1 MFYEEEGGAKSSHV
15 GSFNFYFNLSKTLT
29 DGAKD
34 LLKPRT
40 SDADQEFM
48 TTDAMKTNVSVK
60 KNVFKN
66 KPALMNQYQQHC
78 INCMY
83 RFYIAHGEK
92 RLSRVTFTTLSSYI
106 AMHVEFRQTCIYEME
121 VGNVVLP
128 PPVVDWF
135 FEYLDN
141 FDTATNARVE
151 IVKDNAGLIQANPA
165 TCRMSYINS

>member
-1 MFYEEEGGAKSSHV
+1 
-15 GSFNFYFNLSKTLT
+15 
-29 DGAKD
+29 
-34 LLKPRT
+34 
-40 SDADQEFM
+40 
-48 TTDAMKTNVSVK
+48 
-60 KNVFKN
+60 
-66 KPALMNQYQQHC
+66 MNQYQQHC

-92 RLSRVTFTTLSSYI
+92 RLSSVTFTTLSSYI
-106 AMHVEFRQTCIYEME
+106 AMQVEFRQTCIYKIAEELEME

-128 PPVVDWF
+128 LPVVDWL
-135 FEYLDN
+135 FEYLDK